1 MIISVIAIE
10 LTQRSQMAKQSVI
23 GRRDAAKAL
32 ELAKAAFRWSTFR
45 LQLDTQLDQIPVIP
59 NTNFGGKKDDFSE
72 MQWNFPLTYPFP
84 TNLAPDDLDDLKNE
98 QVASAESL
106 EGSFVSS
113 IADASAKINLNDVGI
128 GGPPGQK
135 VISGAAKVL
144 QYLLASPRFQKYF
157 EYDSDQRINEF
168 IYALDDYTDFD
179 SQINHLGGGDEN
191 QEYQVKDFPY
201 SVKNGPFYTLSEVNM
216 LKVMNDE
223 IFEELKPFITIYPF
237 DASIPRVSSQPV
249 IPKGKININT
259 APVELIAAM
268 ISPQAMTSNR
278 DRLNC
283 AMRFVQARNLLAF
296 RSVKKGGTEPNAMN
310 FFTEFC
316 GAVDSQVNPDAPAF
330 IEKQVLDILDV
341 KSDVFEIQAIG
352 ISGNIEKTISAV
364 VLRSKEGIKTLYWKV
379 L

>member
-1 MIISVIAIE
+1 MVKKPLFQKGIAILLVLGALMIISVIAIE

-144 QYLLASPRFQKYF
+144 QYLF
-157 EYDSDQRINEF
+157 
-168 IYALDDYTDFD
+168 
-179 SQINHLGGGDEN
+179 
-191 QEYQVKDFPY
+191 FPCLH
-201 SVKNGPFYTLSEVNM
+201 G
-216 LKVMNDE
+216 
-223 IFEELKPFITIYPF
+223 
-237 DASIPRVSSQPV
+237 
-249 IPKGKININT
+249 KG
-259 APVELIAAM
+259 
-268 ISPQAMTSNR
+268 
-278 DRLNC
+278 
-283 AMRFVQARNLLAF
+283 
-296 RSVKKGGTEPNAMN
+296 
-310 FFTEFC
+310 
-316 GAVDSQVNPDAPAF
+316 
-330 IEKQVLDILDV
+330 
-341 KSDVFEIQAIG
+341 
-352 ISGNIEKTISAV
+352 
-364 VLRSKEGIKTLYWKV
+364 
-379 L
+379 